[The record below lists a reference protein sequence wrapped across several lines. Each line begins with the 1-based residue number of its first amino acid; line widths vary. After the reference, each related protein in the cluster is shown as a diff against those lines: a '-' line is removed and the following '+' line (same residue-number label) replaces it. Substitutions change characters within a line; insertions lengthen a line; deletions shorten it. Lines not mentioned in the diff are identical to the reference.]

1 MRVRVGVVLCL
12 FLALVAT
19 GCRKALVP
27 NVDDNLAPETWIT
40 AAPQDT
46 ITVRDLNGVPTG
58 PVVPGTIPVKYH
70 LYWAGS
76 DRDGAVAGYW
86 FAVVETTTTADPGFG
101 LPSLP
106 GPKPRDYRF
115 TTRSDSSFVFSTSED
130 LNTREHAFFVYA
142 VDNKG
147 KPDPTPARFMFRA
160 LDRFPPVIY
169 YDSLST
175 KGTGRT
181 FTVQQTSDTS
191 GILIP
196 TVRDYLIR
204 DSLTQRST
212 IADTVPSGSLLTFR
226 WRAEPR
232 VRGTF
237 VTGFRYKLDES
248 AFNTV
253 DSSVH
258 VATYNTG
265 IGTDVITPGLKVF
278 TLKAVGQSGYAG
290 TSTRRFVM
298 NFDPDTWFSGPNKD
312 DPAQG
317 WLSFTDGNGKRYYY
331 KNVAW
336 GTRENPTATVPRTLL
351 SADSLD
357 VLPAF
362 RPSRRTFFE
371 FYGDRIYYH
380 EEGDT
385 VNMNS
390 WVVLPA
396 GGLDRDSPY
405 KVDVNPNDVPPG
417 AGPVLQPSNDAN
429 GSPIGFR
436 ARVITQTDGPR
447 IIPAETFKY
456 PVFNNASVFHQPF
469 VNIYWPMNLS
479 GKAYALIRAEDGDGA
494 VDGRVADAVTL
505 GELPNG
511 TYLREKVMTFY
522 VNRAPFL
529 RTTSASFRPQ
539 PGTVYTSRNWESTT
553 APNQRLNLDADD
565 SDPYYTGVSARPVGG
580 SYPGNRKVLRRA
592 VYVLGKTID
601 GADTTVVVTLTTNPA
616 DSLFI
621 DNADVPVR
629 LPARL
634 ANGPL
639 TVRIRLCD
647 CDRCE
652 EFPGTGRCI
661 VRDIPVTLAVPG
673 GLSAP
678 DVSTSPSTKATQ
690 RPGSPSA
697 VRRSY

>member
-1 MRVRVGVVLCL
+1 M
-12 FLALVAT
+12 AA

-27 NVDDNLAPETWIT
+27 NVDDNQAPETWIT

-46 ITVRDLNGVPTG
+46 ITYRDFQGRPEQG
-58 PVVPGTIPVKYH
+58 RGGAGTIPVKYH
-70 LYWAGS
+70 LYWAAS
-76 DRDGAVAGYW
+76 DRDGAVAGYY
-86 FAVVETTTTADPGFG
+86 FAVVETTAVADPGLG

-115 TTRSDSSFVFSTSED
+115 TTKTDSAFIFSTSEG
-130 LNTREHAFFVYA
+130 LNSREHAFFVYA

-169 YDSLST
+169 FDSLNT

-181 FTVQQTSDTS
+181 FAVQQTSDTT

-196 TVRDYLIR
+196 TIADYTIT

-212 IADTVPSGSLLTFR
+212 VADTVPSGSLLTFK

-237 VTGFRYKLDES
+237 VTGFRYKLDET
-248 AFNTV
+248 AFNSV

-265 IGTDVITPGLKVF
+265 IGTDIITPGLKVF

-290 TSTRRFVM
+290 TATRRFVM
-298 NFDPDTWFSGPNKD
+298 NFDPDTWFAGPNKD
-312 DPAQG
+312 DPSQG
-317 WLSFTDGNGKRYYY
+317 WQSYVDGNGKRYYY

-336 GTRENPTATVPRTLL
+336 GSRENPTASVAHTML
-351 SADSLD
+351 SSDSFT

-362 RPSRRTFFE
+362 RPARRTFFE
-371 FYGDRIYYH
+371 FYGDRIWYH

-390 WVVLPA
+390 WVVLPT

-417 AGPVLQPSNDAN
+417 AGVVLQPSDSAN

-456 PVFNNASVFHQPF
+456 PVFNNSSVFHQPF

-479 GKAYALIRAEDGDGA
+479 GKAYALVRAEDGDGA
-494 VDGRVADAVTL
+494 VDGRITDAVGAVEGNTL
-505 GELPNG
+505 PPD
-511 TYLREKVMTFY
+511 LRSKVLTFF

-529 RTTSASFRPQ
+529 KTTSSTFRPT
-539 PGTVYTSRNWESTT
+539 PGTVYTARDWDRTT

-565 SDPYYTGVSARPVGG
+565 VDPYYTGVTSRPVGG
-580 SYPGNRKVLRRA
+580 SFPNNRRVLRRA
-592 VYVLGKTID
+592 VYVLGKTVD
-601 GADTTVVVTLTTNPA
+601 GVDTTVVVTLTTNPA

-639 TVRIRLCD
+639 TVRVRLCD

-652 EFPGTGRCI
+652 EFPGTGRC
-661 VRDIPVTLAVPG
+661 VVYNIPVTLAVPG
-673 GLSAP
+673 GVAAP
-678 DVSTSPSTKATQ
+678 ETPTSSSVKPTQ